1 MPRLRWLHLT
11 RLSAEDHAGL
21 AAAVDALSGVV
32 RKQFRVLAAGIKR
45 VGGGAPAARSSSSS
59 GAVSASAAATEEAR
73 ARVPVPAADPWG
85 EE

>member
-1 MPRLRWLHLT
+1 M
-11 RLSAEDHAGL
+11 
-21 AAAVDALSGVV
+21 DALSGVV

-45 VGGGAPAARSSSSS
+45 VGGGAQAARAGS
-59 GAVSASAAATEEAR
+59 GAAAAAAEEAR